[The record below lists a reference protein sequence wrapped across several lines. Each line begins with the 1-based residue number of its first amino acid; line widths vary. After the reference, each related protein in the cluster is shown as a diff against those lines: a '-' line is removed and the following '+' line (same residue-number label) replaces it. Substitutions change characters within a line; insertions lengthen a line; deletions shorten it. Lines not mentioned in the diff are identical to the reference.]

1 MANLEQLAPAV
12 FHRKTAAHVKRPAA
26 APTGVFRPAC
36 YAERGM
42 MIDLRR
48 GVVLV
53 ACVSVGFVISAGPG
67 LVARAAEPDQWVR
80 SITEAASTA
89 ATTES
94 AAQRR
99 IGELEQ
105 RVKELEAE
113 RVAKQAG
120 SKSAAAPGTARSEA
134 QAPTGLSPS
143 LDEQAPEQGRT
154 SESAARAPALQPPN
168 EADAREQLRFWAKQ
182 IRDGETS
189 ARRLSPE
196 WNAAVKLLVR
206 SERQLDPQN
215 PWQEL

>member
-1 MANLEQLAPAV
+1 
-12 FHRKTAAHVKRPAA
+12 
-26 APTGVFRPAC
+26 
-36 YAERGM
+36 M
-42 MIDLRR
+42 MLDLRR

-99 IGELEQ
+99 IAELEQ

-113 RVAKQAG
+113 RAAKQARG
-120 SKSAAAPGTARSEA
+120 KSAAQPGTARSEA
-134 QAPTGLSPS
+134 QAASPLGPS
-143 LDEQAPEQGRT
+143 LDKQELEGRT
-154 SESAARAPALQPPN
+154 SEPSAPAPATQPPN